1 LLPEQASTRL
11 GSNELLGAQRPFY
24 ALIKRQNPA
33 EHRNRHGSDVQRSD
47 DPFPNKLHLAARQ
60 DSSWESRSR
69 SLCNSRYCRTIRA
82 EDVLLIAFICCLGF
96 SILGSA
102 RLTTRFVL
110 MTESPSDVHSCCPNF
125 RAFNIFSHGDKVRW
139 SCGPKPIP
147 CLDLGPKPVGHWSF
161 QGASPNG
168 KPFAAVP
175 EPSTRAIRL
184 SRLAGLG
191 LQPTSLPISEAEWRG
206 ACLMVRAGER
216 SGRVMEKSQPGQAYI

>member
-1 LLPEQASTRL
+1 
-11 GSNELLGAQRPFY
+11 
-24 ALIKRQNPA
+24 
-33 EHRNRHGSDVQRSD
+33 
-47 DPFPNKLHLAARQ
+47 
-60 DSSWESRSR
+60 
-69 SLCNSRYCRTIRA
+69 
-82 EDVLLIAFICCLGF
+82 
-96 SILGSA
+96 
-102 RLTTRFVL
+102 
-110 MTESPSDVHSCCPNF
+110 MTESPSDGHSCSPNF

-175 EPSTRAIRL
+175 EPSTRAMLL